1 MLQQYVKWEL
11 PDEEAGIRKGRGTR
25 DQSANILW
33 IIEKTREFQKN
44 VYFCFIDYAKA
55 FDCVDHNKLWKLLKE
70 MEIQDHL
77 TCILRNLCT
86 DQKATVRTSHGTMNW
101 FKIGKGIHQGC
112 TLSLC
117 LFNSHAEYIMRHAR
131 LDESHTGIKIA
142 KRNINK
148 LRCARDTTLM
158 AENKEE
164 LKSLLIKV
172 KETEVWS
179 DWFTWETN
187 KVRDTE
193 LALTTKAAGALSNSW
208 RCPTLSTFLSG
219 S

>member
-1 MLQQYVKWEL
+1 
-11 PDEEAGIRKGRGTR
+11 
-25 DQSANILW
+25 
-33 IIEKTREFQKN
+33 
-44 VYFCFIDYAKA
+44 
-55 FDCVDHNKLWKLLKE
+55 

-86 DQKATVRTSHGTMNW
+86 DQKATVRTSHGTMDW

-172 KETEVWS
+172 KEES
-179 DWFTWETN
+179 E
-187 KVRDTE
+187 KVD
-193 LALTTKAAGALSNSW
+193 LKLNIQKTKIMASSPIMSW
-208 RCPTLSTFLSG
+208 QIEWK
-219 S
+219 